1 MFCPKC
7 GSGEQSPEAYCRNCG
22 VWLTDPDT
30 SARGGSIFRKTT
42 REEKIRKI
50 RTLELISI
58 GLSLASAAIIFSFL
72 FGSLD
77 RGLLFLAMA
86 CGIVVAVY
94 QAITMYLGH
103 KVTKTMPRHAVQPE
117 MPSGKEPGLV
127 MPPGKTRQLNVPASV
142 TDGTTELLEPELSKK
157 GSESADHPDSA
168 ESRAVPRN

>member
-103 KVTKTMPRHAVQPE
+103 KVTKTLPRPLPQSEKLSDNAPA
-117 MPSGKEPGLV
+117 LV
-127 MPPGKTRQLNVPASV
+127 MPPSPTRQLNVPASV
-142 TDGTTELLEPELSKK
+142 TDRTTDLLESEFDRSRSKK
-157 GSESADHPDSA
+157 S
-168 ESRAVPRN
+168 